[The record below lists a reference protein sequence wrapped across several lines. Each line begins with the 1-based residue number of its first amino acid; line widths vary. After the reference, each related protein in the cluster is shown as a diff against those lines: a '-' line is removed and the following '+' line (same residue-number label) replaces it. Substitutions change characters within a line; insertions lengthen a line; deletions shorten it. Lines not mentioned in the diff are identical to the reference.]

1 MCDTLFVLKGLY
13 ALGAR
18 RIGVFSAPPIGCLPS
33 QRTLGGGVERDC
45 ADKPNQAAMLFN
57 SKLSAEL
64 DDLKNNLPNSM
75 LIYVDIYNPLLD
87 MIINPTNYGKTS
99 TLSFRKRLDLYSE
112 FQCICNESI
121 SNRKIYEDTRFLRK
135 QSQTRPLTTS
145 QRLTNLCW
153 ICIRV
158 WSFEQR
164 VLREWEAGGVHSVQS
179 IRPRDVYGWLSLSIL
194 GQLPS
199 DWGRLQNHRRR
210 THNKISPPLGLN
222 FTYNAMTIILVI
234 HIYILDFKI
243 QVFALGEKI

>member
-1 MCDTLFVLKGLY
+1 MCNQVCKVLFCNLHFGCVILCSYLKGLY

-18 RIGVFSAPPIGCLPS
+18 KIGVFSAPPIGCLPS

-64 DDLKNNLPNSM
+64 DDLKNNLPNSR

-121 SNRKIYEDTRFLRK
+121 SNRKIYEHTCF
-135 QSQTRPLTTS
+135 
-145 QRLTNLCW
+145 
-153 ICIRV
+153 
-158 WSFEQR
+158 
-164 VLREWEAGGVHSVQS
+164 
-179 IRPRDVYGWLSLSIL
+179 
-194 GQLPS
+194 
-199 DWGRLQNHRRR
+199 
-210 THNKISPPLGLN
+210 
-222 FTYNAMTIILVI
+222 
-234 HIYILDFKI
+234 
-243 QVFALGEKI
+243 